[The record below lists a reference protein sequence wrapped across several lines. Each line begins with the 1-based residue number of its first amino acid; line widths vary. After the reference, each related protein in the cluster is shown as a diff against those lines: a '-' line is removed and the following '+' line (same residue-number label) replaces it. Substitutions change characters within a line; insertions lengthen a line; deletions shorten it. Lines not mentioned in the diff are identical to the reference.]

1 MYNAHKEAI
10 DKHLTWTR
18 KNLREKLKKDNPGL
32 LDDEIVDIAV
42 TYDGT
47 WSKRGHT
54 TSYGFGF
61 VISVETGQVIDYGFR
76 SKICTSCNKQKE
88 YKDSD
93 EYKDWYDK
101 HKQHCTKNFDSS
113 SGNMEVSIAEEL
125 WKRSLDFGMR
135 YKYMVCD
142 GDSKAYVAVWDVYG
156 CCKTCEKYERMARQ
170 SKEYETW
177 IKSIEYKKWKKEHEE
192 ESAVCN

>member
-1 MYNAHKEAI
+1 
-10 DKHLTWTR
+10 
-18 KNLREKLKKDNPGL
+18 
-32 LDDEIVDIAV
+32 
-42 TYDGT
+42 
-47 WSKRGHT
+47 
-54 TSYGFGF
+54 
-61 VISVETGQVIDYGFR
+61 
-76 SKICTSCNKQKE
+76 
-88 YKDSD
+88 
-93 EYKDWYDK
+93 
-101 HKQHCTKNFDSS
+101 
-113 SGNMEVSIAEEL
+113 MEVSIAEEL

-177 IKSIEYKKWKKEHEE
+177 IKSSEYKKWKKEHGE

>member
-1 MYNAHKEAI
+1 MFKMQEETYLPTSKSNGNCWDPNNAIDINRRLVYAACDTGIGREGMSTICSILNMPQPMSSESWNNHIGVLYDAHKEAI

-54 TSYGFGF
+54 ASYGFGF

-76 SKICTSCNKQKE
+76 SKTCTSCKGKQIRIQINKKIGMIN
-88 YKDSD
+88 
-93 EYKDWYDK
+93 
-101 HKQHCTKNFDSS
+101 TN
-113 SGNMEVSIAEEL
+113 SIAQRTL
-125 WKRSLDFGMR
+125 M
-135 YKYMVCD
+135 
-142 GDSKAYVAVWDVYG
+142 VAVVIWRCQLLKNYG
-156 CCKTCEKYERMARQ
+156 NV
-170 SKEYETW
+170 
-177 IKSIEYKKWKKEHEE
+177 H
-192 ESAVCN
+192 